1 MTREEAKMLRFGAC
15 VAPSGS
21 VCCGVP
27 VCAGSVKTGII
38 TPDQSRPMT
47 DRDFNK
53 FTLNDIAFLRATRFS
68 DPLHRSDLLVR
79 EQSRGARLRSYLK
92 ENGTDKFNQ
101 NYSYLAATTKATI
114 MSARDAASTTITITT
129 ANPVSADT
137 KVDANG
143 TINPIK

>member
-1 MTREEAKMLRFGAC
+1 MLRFGAC

-53 FTLNDIAFLRATRFS
+53 FTLNDIAFLRATLFS
-68 DPLHRSDLLVR
+68 DPLHRSDLLAICTAILTIAGVLLM
-79 EQSRGARLRSYLK
+79 QSCS
-92 ENGTDKFNQ
+92 
-101 NYSYLAATTKATI
+101 TTKATI

>member
-1 MTREEAKMLRFGAC
+1 MLRFGAC

-68 DPLHRSDLLVR
+68 DPLHRSDLLAICTAILTIAGVLLM
-79 EQSRGARLRSYLK
+79 QSCS
-92 ENGTDKFNQ
+92 
-101 NYSYLAATTKATI
+101 TTKATI